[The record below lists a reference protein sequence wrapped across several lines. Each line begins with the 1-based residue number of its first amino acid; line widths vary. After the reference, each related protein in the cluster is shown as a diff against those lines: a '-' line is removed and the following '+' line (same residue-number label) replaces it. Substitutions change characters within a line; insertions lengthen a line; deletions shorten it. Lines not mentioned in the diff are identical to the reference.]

1 MNILEQNKEKIN
13 GKLET
18 FDRILILRVNAT
30 NTISLAFTFRI
41 PFAFTLRITQIILQ
55 RIIISNRYIY
65 WHLVSD

>member
-41 PFAFTLRITQIILQ
+41 PFAFTLRITQIIFYNVLL
-55 RIIISNRYIY
+55 
-65 WHLVSD
+65 LVIDIGTFQK